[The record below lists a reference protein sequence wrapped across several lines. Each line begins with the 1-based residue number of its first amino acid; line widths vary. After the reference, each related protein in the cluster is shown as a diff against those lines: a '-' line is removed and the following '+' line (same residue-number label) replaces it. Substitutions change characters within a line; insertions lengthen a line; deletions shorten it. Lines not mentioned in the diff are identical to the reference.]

1 MLSIYDYYQKL
12 ETTKEEAQ
20 ELFTTFINFYLYFKN
35 MHDRKKI
42 SKETILFL
50 DKSLDFTD
58 HVHESE
64 TKEYL
69 EEKYNYILNFLTEFE
84 EEYDRFS
91 KNFKITF
98 ELPNDLN
105 YPDICTL
112 IKECYIAY
120 ASIRYKQ
127 NILNTKTFEKLFKE
141 SGDLTLPKY
150 IPDKNAQIKD
160 FLEVSCGIKRISK
173 DSKAQE
179 WFNVFNEKLSIRVIV
194 DTMDGQIATIYI
206 NGEEHNEVSIKLIRQ
221 IKKAIKKGT
230 SI

>member
-64 TKEYL
+64 TKDYL

-98 ELPNDLN
+98 ELPIDLN
-105 YPDICTL
+105 
-112 IKECYIAY
+112 
-120 ASIRYKQ
+120 
-127 NILNTKTFEKLFKE
+127 
-141 SGDLTLPKY
+141 
-150 IPDKNAQIKD
+150 
-160 FLEVSCGIKRISK
+160 LEVLLWLTY
-173 DSKAQE
+173 Q
-179 WFNVFNEKLSIRVIV
+179 WL
-194 DTMDGQIATIYI
+194 
-206 NGEEHNEVSIKLIRQ
+206 
-221 IKKAIKKGT
+221 
-230 SI
+230 